1 MKNKEKACLAIV
13 LLYGSSRKNKRKR
26 WMKEWMTK
34 RERYSHINLLKEIAL
49 SDENDFCNYLRMDI
63 DTYHKLIELVQ
74 PHLQRQDTNMR
85 EALSVEQRLAVTLRY
100 FATGRSFEDLKF
112 SALIGPRTISYAV
125 METCEA
131 LIFVL
136 QGYVKVS
143 F

>member
-63 DTYHKLIELVQ
+63 EFNLIYNVKIL
-74 PHLQRQDTNMR
+74 
-85 EALSVEQRLAVTLRY
+85 
-100 FATGRSFEDLKF
+100 
-112 SALIGPRTISYAV
+112 
-125 METCEA
+125 TCEK
-131 LIFVL
+131 LCQL
-136 QGYVKVS
+136 NRG
-143 F
+143 

>member
-74 PHLQRQDTNMR
+74 PHLQRQ
-85 EALSVEQRLAVTLRY
+85 E
-100 FATGRSFEDLKF
+100 
-112 SALIGPRTISYAV
+112 
-125 METCEA
+125 
-131 LIFVL
+131 
-136 QGYVKVS
+136 
-143 F
+143 